1 MPALRPGGA
10 VGPNSAAPA
19 PTQRDVAAAAGV
31 SPKTV
36 SNVVNGFGYV
46 ADETLAKVQRAIV
59 ELGYRPN
66 TSAQSLRRGK
76 SNLIALAIPSLR
88 NPYFAELADLIVSAA
103 EQQGKTLLVD
113 CTHGKREHEKTVLEG
128 FQHRVVDGLILCPHA
143 LKPSDVRT
151 RQDRTPLVM
160 LGERLGRA
168 ADCVAIDSRAA
179 ADAATSHLVQIGR
192 RRIAVLGFEG
202 STTNPV
208 GTLRLQ
214 GYRDALQRAR
224 IRPSQRLVEMLP
236 AEKDDPELAAIE
248 ATRALLR
255 REPKID
261 GLFCFNDLMAMSAM
275 HYLLSAGIRVP
286 EDVAVV
292 GIDDIAVAQLT
303 WPGLT
308 TIAPNK
314 QRIAETAVNRLVER
328 IEARNGAIR
337 RSAVDFQLIVRG
349 STVPSARV

>member
-1 MPALRPGGA
+1 MPALRHRGSGGPESTA
-10 VGPNSAAPA
+10 A

-46 ADETLAKVQRAIV
+46 AEETSAKVQRAIA

-88 NPYFAELADLIVSAA
+88 NPYFAELADLIVTAA
-103 EQQGKTLLVD
+103 ERRGKTVLVD
-113 CTHGKREHEKTVLEG
+113 CTHGKREHEKVVLEG
-128 FQHRVVDGLILCPHA
+128 FQHRVVDGLIVCPRA
-143 LKPSDVRT
+143 LKPADVRS

-179 ADAATSHLVQIGR
+179 ADAATTHLTQIGR

-202 STTNPV
+202 SPTNPV

-214 GYRDALQRAR
+214 GYRDALKRAR
-224 IRPSQRLVEMLP
+224 IRESQRLIEMLP
-236 AEKDDPELAAIE
+236 EQDPELAAIE
-248 ATRALLR
+248 ATRALMR
-255 REPKID
+255 REPKVD
-261 GLFCFNDLMAMSAM
+261 GLFCFNDVMAISAM
-275 HYLLSAGIRVP
+275 HGLLSAGLRVP

-292 GIDDIAVAQLT
+292 GIDDIAVAQLS

-314 QRIAETAVNRLVER
+314 QRIAEMAVNRLVQR
-328 IEARNGAIR
+328 IEARDGAIR
-337 RSAVDFQLIVRG
+337 RSAVDFRLVVRG
-349 STVPSARV
+349 STVAPGLS

>member
-1 MPALRPGGA
+1 MPGSRRGGS
-10 VGPNSAAPA
+10 GRLNSAPA

-46 ADETLAKVQRAIV
+46 AEQTLAKVQQAIDQ
-59 ELGYRPN
+59 LGYRPN
-66 TSAQSLRRGK
+66 PSAQSLRRGR

-103 EQQGKTLLVD
+103 EQQGKTVLVD
-113 CTHGKREHEKTVLEG
+113 CTHGKREHEKMVLEG

-143 LKPSDVRT
+143 LKPADVRT

-179 ADAATSHLVQIGR
+179 ADAATSHLAQLGR

-202 STTNPV
+202 SATNRV

-214 GYRDALQRAR
+214 GYRDALQRAHVR
-224 IRPSQRLVEMLP
+224 ESARLVAMLP
-236 AEKDDPELAAIE
+236 AEKQDPEAAVIE

-255 REPKID
+255 REPKVD
-261 GLFCFNDLMAMSAM
+261 GIFCFNDLMAMSAM
-275 HYLLSAGIRVP
+275 HHLLSAGVRVP
-286 EDVAVV
+286 EDVALV
-292 GIDDIAVAQLT
+292 GIDDIALARLS

-308 TIAPNK
+308 TIAPDK
-314 QRIAETAVNRLVER
+314 QRIAELAVNRLVDR
-328 IEARNGAIR
+328 IEARDGAIR
-337 RSAVDFQLIVRG
+337 RSAVDFRLVVRG
-349 STVPSARV
+349 STVTSAHV